1 MKQLEDA
8 VNILETQFEKIET
21 AKAEVSELLTDKIDE
36 KTKKSVVLTLVQ
48 CKKQQMI
55 CAKTNMYMQLLDM
68 SIYLNSLASDGPP

>member
-36 KTKKSVVLTLVQ
+36 KTKKKCCTYS
-48 CKKQQMI
+48 
-55 CAKTNMYMQLLDM
+55 
-68 SIYLNSLASDGPP
+68 GPM